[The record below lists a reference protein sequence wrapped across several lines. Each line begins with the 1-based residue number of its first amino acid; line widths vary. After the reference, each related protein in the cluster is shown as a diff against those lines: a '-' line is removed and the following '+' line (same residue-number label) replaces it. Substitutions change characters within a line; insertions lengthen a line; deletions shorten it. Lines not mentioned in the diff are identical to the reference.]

1 MAQSGQKLSLGVYIF
16 PDVEV
21 LDFAGPFEVFS
32 VASEIIGKEKLEVF
46 TIGDSLNSITSIGN
60 LTVIPA
66 KSFDSVEQLDFLV
79 IPGGDGS
86 KRVIENQDSLNQLNR
101 LIQSS
106 RWTMT
111 VCSGA
116 RIPAK
121 LGLLNQQQFCTHHE
135 VYDDILKLSPTS
147 IPIRKSRF
155 VQSGDSLFT
164 AAGISAGIDLALH
177 LVSQTFGNEVFQ
189 KTKNYMEYEK

>member
-46 TIGDSLNSITSIGN
+46 TIGDSLNSLTTIGN
-60 LTVIPA
+60 LTVKPA

-86 KRVIENQDSLNQLNR
+86 KRVIEKQNSLNQLNR

-111 VCSGA
+111 V
-116 RIPAK
+116 
-121 LGLLNQQQFCTHHE
+121 
-135 VYDDILKLSPTS
+135 
-147 IPIRKSRF
+147 
-155 VQSGDSLFT
+155 
-164 AAGISAGIDLALH
+164 
-177 LVSQTFGNEVFQ
+177 
-189 KTKNYMEYEK
+189 